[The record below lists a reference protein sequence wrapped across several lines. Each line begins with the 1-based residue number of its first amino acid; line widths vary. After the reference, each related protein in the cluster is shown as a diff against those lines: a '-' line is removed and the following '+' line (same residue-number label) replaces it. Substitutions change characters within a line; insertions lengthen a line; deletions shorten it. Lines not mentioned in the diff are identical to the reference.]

1 MKNLM
6 KYMDGK
12 DVSSKKL
19 KEDIINKDKQT
30 LNESV
35 SDTYSKEVNVR
46 ANTPYQ
52 KLTVQGKMIEE
63 VEIPSIRLNYDIS
76 IEARE
81 WGIKDISIGNINGPS
96 EVNAYVTYY
105 PNSNDDSKTDE
116 IEVTIPINWE
126 LVEQEIENGN
136 GIISIDNEVE
146 LYIINDEQGNLVVNK
161 ISELIVYHI

>member
-19 KEDIINKDKQT
+19 KESIINKDKQT

-35 SDTYSKEVNVR
+35 SDTYSKQVNVR

-52 KLTVQGKMIEE
+52 ELTVQGKMIEE
-63 VEIPSIRLNYDIS
+63 VEISPIRLNYDIS

-105 PNSNDDSKTDE
+105 PNPNDDSKTE
-116 IEVTIPINWE
+116 EVEVTIPINWE
-126 LVEQEIENGN
+126 TLEQEIKNGT
-136 GIISIDNEVE
+136 GIISIGNEVE
-146 LYIINDEQGNLVVNK
+146 IDIVNDQQGNLVVNK
-161 ISELIVYHI
+161 ISELIVYSI